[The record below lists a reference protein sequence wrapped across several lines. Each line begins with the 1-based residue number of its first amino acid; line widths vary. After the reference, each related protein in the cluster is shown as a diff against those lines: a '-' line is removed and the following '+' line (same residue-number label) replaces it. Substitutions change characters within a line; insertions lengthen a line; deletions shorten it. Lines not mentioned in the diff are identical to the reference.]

1 MMKNDI
7 DSANNN
13 SSPSQSKLV
22 NLLNYFQNNQFDLAL
37 KTATDLSEKFPNHP
51 FAWTVLGAVYNQ
63 IGKLN
68 EGLFACE
75 KAVALDPNNSETHN
89 NLGNTFFK
97 LGRLEEAEE
106 ACRQAIQIDSKN
118 PLAQNNLGNILFK
131 LKKLEEAETAY
142 RVVLSLQQNNVQASY
157 NLGNTLK
164 ALGKNREAEFNYNN
178 AIKNK
183 PNFFEALIMRGGLLF
198 ERGEFESA
206 LKDFDICDSPRSRA
220 RALISLYALGRVKE
234 VYERIENLS
243 KVDNKNLR
251 IAALSAFLNATE
263 KKKTKFNFCD
273 NPLNFIYFSNI
284 SSHIKD
290 SDIFINETISELDN
304 IDTIWEP
311 LGKTTFKGFQ
321 SDNIFKDPKERL
333 RSLKSIIL
341 NEIQSYYLKFQN
353 EACTFIEQWPSKKDI
368 RGWHVV
374 LKKFGG
380 QKEHIHP
387 SGWLSGVIYL
397 KVVHSLEENEGAIEF
412 GLNSDQY
419 FHENSPNFLYQPKL
433 GDIVLFPSSLHHR
446 TIPFSSDSERIVIAF
461 DLKANPN

>member
-1 MMKNDI
+1 VNNDTKNNKLI
-7 DSANNN
+7 
-13 SSPSQSKLV
+13 PSQHELET
-22 NLLNYFQNNQFDLAL
+22 LLQYFQNKQYDLAL
-37 KTATDLSEKFPNHP
+37 KTATGLSEKFPNHP

-68 EGLFACE
+68 EGLIACE
-75 KAVALDPNNSETHN
+75 KAVKLESKNAEAHN

-97 LGRLEEAEE
+97 LGRLDKAEAS
-106 ACRQAIQIDSKN
+106 CRKAIQIDSKN
-118 PLAQNNLGNILFK
+118 ALAQNNLGNILFK

-142 RVVLSLQQNNVQASY
+142 RISISIQQNNVQAFY

-164 ALGKNREAEFNYNN
+164 ALGKNEEAEFNYNN
-178 AIKNK
+178 AIKIK
-183 PNFFEALIMRGGLLF
+183 PDFSEALMMRGGLLF

-206 LKDFDICDSPRSRA
+206 LKDFDVCNSPRSRA
-220 RALISLYALGRVKE
+220 RALISLYSLGRIKE

-243 KVDNKNLR
+243 NVDNKNLR

-263 KKKTKFNFCD
+263 KKKTKFNFCN

-284 SSHIKD
+284 SSHIRD
-290 SDIFINETISELDN
+290 SDIYINEIISELDN

-321 SDNIFKDPKERL
+321 SDNIFKNPKERL
-333 RSLKSIIL
+333 MSLKSIIL

-380 QKEHIHP
+380 QKELIHP

>member
-1 MMKNDI
+1 MNNDI

-13 SSPSQSKLV
+13 LVPSQSELI

-63 IGKLN
+63 IGRLN
-68 EGLFACE
+68 EGLIACE
-75 KAVALDPNNSETHN
+75 KAVQLEPKNAEAHN

-97 LGRLEEAEE
+97 LGRLDKAEAS
-106 ACRQAIQIDSKN
+106 CRKAIQIDSKN
-118 PLAQNNLGNILFK
+118 ALAQNNLGNILFK
-131 LKKLEEAETAY
+131 LKKLEEAEKIY
-142 RVVLSLQQNNVQASY
+142 RIAISIQQNNVQALY
-157 NLGNTLK
+157 KLANTLK
-164 ALGKNREAEFNYNN
+164 ALGKNEEAEFYYNK
-178 AIKNK
+178 AINIKSD
-183 PNFFEALIMRGGLLF
+183 FSEALMMRGGLLF

-206 LKDFDICDSPRSRA
+206 LKDFDICNSPRSRA
-220 RALISLYALGRVKE
+220 RALITLYALGRLKE

-243 KVDNKNLR
+243 NVDNKNLR

-263 KKKTKFNFCD
+263 KQKTKFNFCD
-273 NPLNFIYFSNI
+273 NPLHFIYFSNI
-284 SSHIKD
+284 STHIKD
-290 SDIFINETISELDN
+290 SDNFIKETISELNN

-311 LGKTTFKGFQ
+311 LGKTTYKGFQ
-321 SDNIFKDPKERL
+321 SNNIFQDSKGRL
-333 RSLKSIIL
+333 KSLKSIIL
-341 NEIQSYYLKFQN
+341 SEIQSYYSNFQN
-353 EACTFIEQWPSKKDI
+353 ETCTFIEQWPFKKEI
-368 RGWHVV
+368 MGWHVV

-397 KVVHSLEENEGAIEF
+397 KVVPSLEENEGAIEF

-433 GDIVLFPSSLHHR
+433 GDIVLFPSNLHHK
-446 TIPFSSDSERIVIAF
+446 TIPFSSNSDRIVIAF